1 LQGHWERVNTP
12 LRTTARIEIWAMTA
26 VAAIVL
32 VGLAIA
38 LFAAIHDGSS
48 KAESGCIEVPA
59 THAVGGATIKACGAD
74 AVRWCREAETRD
86 DWLGNAVGPR
96 CRRAGYP

>member
-1 LQGHWERVNTP
+1 
-12 LRTTARIEIWAMTA
+12 MTA
-26 VAAIVL
+26 IAAIVV

-48 KAESGCIEVPA
+48 KADSGCIEVPA
-59 THAVGGATIKACGAD
+59 THAVGGATITACAGD
-74 AVRWCREAETRD
+74 ALRWCREAATRD
-86 DWLGNAVGPR
+86 DWFGKAVQPR